1 MDKRIVIPN
10 FRTVKEAFDNV
21 TKTKADKV
29 GFLEKRPG
37 DRAFKEI
44 TYSQFRK
51 DVTALG
57 SAMIEKLNLKDEK
70 IVIMGENSY
79 EWAVSYIAVLCGVG
93 LAVPM
98 DKELPLHELE
108 SLVNRSK
115 AKCIIYSSR
124 KKDMINELKDKVDSD
139 IKYIEM
145 YAEENTEDVNLNN
158 SENEN
163 DKNYT
168 FNEILEMGNTIDE
181 NVLMDIPVDE
191 DEFRV
196 LLFTSGTT
204 AASKG
209 VMLRNRGFM
218 ENVKVAYSAIR
229 LYDTDRFFSVLP
241 LHHTYEATIG
251 LVVPM
256 CGGISIAYAQGL
268 KTISQDLK
276 DTKPTLMLA
285 VPALLENLIKKIN
298 SGITKQGKDK
308 LVNIM
313 IKLTNGLNK
322 VGIKL
327 KKKLFKD
334 IYANLGGNIRIV
346 VSAAA
351 PIDAKIGKRIE
362 DFGIIFMQGYG
373 LTETSPLATITP
385 EKNRKFGSVGKEAS
399 CCEIMIKDPN
409 SEGIGEV
416 LIKGDNVM
424 LGYYE
429 NEEATKAALTDG
441 WFRSGDLGYMD
452 KDRFVFLTG
461 RIKNLIIAQN
471 GKNVYPE
478 ELEFVLNPIPYI
490 KECMV
495 YEKENKTKENEVNIA
510 VKITLNEDYISQ
522 IHGLNRPSDEEL
534 HQIIWEK
541 IKEVNRTLPSY
552 KSIKELEIKKEDFIK
567 TTTMKIKRFEEIAK
581 GK

>member
-1 MDKRIVIPN
+1 MGRITIPN
-10 FRTVKEAFDNV
+10 YRTVKEAFDNI
-21 TKTKADKV
+21 TKTNPEKV

-37 DRAFKEI
+37 NMAFSEI
-44 TYSQFRK
+44 TYSEFRK
-51 DVTALG
+51 DVTSLG
-57 SAMIEKLNLKDEK
+57 AAMIEKLNLKDEK

-79 EWAVSYIAVLCGVG
+79 SWAVSYLAVLCGVG
-93 LAVPM
+93 IAVPM
-98 DKELPLHELE
+98 DKELPLKELQN
-108 SLVNRSK
+108 LVNRSK

-124 KKDMINELKDKVDSD
+124 KRNIINELKENVDKD

-145 YAEENTEDVNLNN
+145 YSN
-158 SENEN
+158 ENEE
-163 DKNYT
+163 DLTKTLSDGSEILNYT
-168 FNEILEMGNTIDE
+168 FDEVLGMGKDIDE
-181 NVLMDIPVDE
+181 KVLMDIPIDE

-204 AASKG
+204 AESKG

-218 ENVKVAYSAIR
+218 ENVKVAYNGIR

-256 CGGISIAYAQGL
+256 CGGVSIAYAQGL
-268 KTISQDLK
+268 KTIGQDLK

-285 VPALLENLIKKIN
+285 VPALLESLIRKIN
-298 SGITKQGKDK
+298 SGITKKGKDK
-308 LVNIM
+308 LVNTM
-313 IKLTNGLNK
+313 IKITNGLSK
-322 VGIKL
+322 VGINL
-327 KKKLFKD
+327 KRKLFKD
-334 IYANLGGNIRIV
+334 IYESLGGNIRIV

-373 LTETSPLATITP
+373 LTETSPLASITP
-385 EKNRKFGSVGKEAS
+385 EKDRKFGSVGQEAS
-399 CCEIMIKDPN
+399 CCKIMVKDPN
-409 SEGIGEV
+409 AEGVGEI

-429 NEEATKAALTDG
+429 NEEATKAAIVDG
-441 WFRSGDLGYMD
+441 WFHTGDLGYMD

-461 RIKNLIIAQN
+461 RCKNLIIAQN

-478 ELEFVLNPIPYI
+478 EIELSINRIPYV
-490 KECMV
+490 KESMI
-495 YEKENKTKENEVNIA
+495 YAKENKTKENEINIA
-510 VKITLNEDYISQ
+510 VRITLNEDYISQ
-522 IHGLNRPSDEEL
+522 VHDKSRPSDEEL
-534 HQIIWEK
+534 HKIIWDK
-541 IKEVNRTLPSY
+541 VKEVNRTMPSY
-552 KSIKELEIKKEDFIK
+552 KTIKELEIKKEDFIK
-567 TTTMKIKRFEEIAK
+567 TTTMKIKRFEEITK